1 MNSIIAIVKTPNAI
15 IDVRQVEWEGKGG
28 RGKRS
33 EEDLSI
39 LFFYF
44 FIYFF
49 SQGGGGVV
57 VSH

>member
-39 LFFYF
+39 FFIFFYLFFF
-44 FIYFF
+44 
-49 SQGGGGVV
+49 
-57 VSH
+57 